1 MRRWRDG
8 ECRGIFRCA
17 FPLRGFDC
25 CMQRVF
31 AFLAAIFALAVGAQ
45 EAKAQWTFADFAA
58 TNKAQT
64 KAFAVAFA
72 DGASAQ
78 YFFRYS
84 IATSGVISGRGVRYD
99 LAKGSA
105 SASPTNGKT
114 VTIVSRD
121 SRLGNP
127 IRAVKDQYSTNL
139 YCPFSL
145 TFSDGAMV
153 KGVME
158 RGLRDYAAYTRME
171 GTMAYKGAVGS
182 TLSLSNPY

>member
-1 MRRWRDG
+1 MKR
-8 ECRGIFRCA
+8 A
-17 FPLRGFDC
+17 LP
-25 CMQRVF
+25 
-31 AFLAAIFALAVGAQ
+31 FLAAIFALVLGAHD
-45 EAKAQWTFADFAA
+45 AKAQWTFANFAA
-58 TNKAQT
+58 TNSYQT
-64 KAFAVAFA
+64 KAFAVAFTN
-72 DGASAQ
+72 GASSQ
-78 YFFRYS
+78 YFFKYS

-114 VTIVSRD
+114 VTIVSSV

-127 IRAVKDQYSTNL
+127 IRATKDGYSTHL

-145 TFSDGAMV
+145 AFSDGAIV

-158 RGLRDYAAYTRME
+158 RNLQYSDSYTRME
-171 GTMAYKGAVGS
+171 GTIAYKGAVGS